1 MLSAIGAAVAGG
13 AVSEV
18 ASDFS
23 LVSLLLEAHIVVRLV
38 LLSLVIASLW
48 SWAVIIEKWFS
59 LGSLRK
65 SSQRFEDAFWSGRSD
80 GLEGRPGQGGGDPA
94 ARVFAAASREWNDA
108 RRVASDAEIGPLV
121 DRAERAMRATVDRE
135 VGRASRGTGVL
146 ATVGSASPFIG
157 LFGTVWGI
165 MYAFINISANNDTSL
180 ANVAGPIAEALFA
193 TGLGLVAAIPATIF
207 YNKFTGDIAR
217 FADQLDTF
225 SQDILVRLSRRAADG
240 SGG

>member
-94 ARVFAAASREWNDA
+94 A
-108 RRVASDAEIGPLV
+108 
-121 DRAERAMRATVDRE
+121 
-135 VGRASRGTGVL
+135 
-146 ATVGSASPFIG
+146 
-157 LFGTVWGI
+157 
-165 MYAFINISANNDTSL
+165 
-180 ANVAGPIAEALFA
+180 
-193 TGLGLVAAIPATIF
+193 
-207 YNKFTGDIAR
+207 
-217 FADQLDTF
+217 
-225 SQDILVRLSRRAADG
+225 
-240 SGG
+240 